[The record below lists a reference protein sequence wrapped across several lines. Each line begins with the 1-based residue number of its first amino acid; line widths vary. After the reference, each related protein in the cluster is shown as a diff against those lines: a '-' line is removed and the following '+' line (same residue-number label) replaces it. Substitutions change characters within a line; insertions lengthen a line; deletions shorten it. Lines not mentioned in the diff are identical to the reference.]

1 MPIPARAFRLFWA
14 LLLISLSLAGCVVS
28 TDYADPAPERAL
40 PRLLALLKDPNPEQR
55 RTAAQ
60 SLGKIARK
68 EAVPALVEA
77 LRDPDAGVRRHAA
90 WALGM
95 IGEDAVGPDRSPL
108 ASLLFDHDPGVREAA
123 ALALGL
129 TGDTQVGIELL
140 LERLQEPGT
149 PADAKRLAAASL
161 GGMEARTAV
170 PVLTKLLADRDARV
184 RRWAVA
190 ALGEIADQET
200 VAPLSKVLTTDPD
213 PGARIE
219 AAFRLGKFGGEAAR
233 PVLTAALKDAN
244 ADVRRLAK
252 AALNEMTSGNKS

>member
-1 MPIPARAFRLFWA
+1 MPIPARACCLCWA
-14 LLLISLSLAGCVVS
+14 PLLISLSLAGCVVS
-28 TDYADPAPERAL
+28 KDYAGPAPERVL
-40 PRLLALLKDPNPEQR
+40 PRLLAVLRDPNPEQR

-77 LRDPDAGVRRHAA
+77 LRDPDAGVRRNAA

-108 ASLLFDHDPGVREAA
+108 ASLLFDPDPGVREAA
-123 ALALGL
+123 AMALGL
-129 TGDTQVGIELL
+129 TGDTQAGIELL
-140 LERLQEPGT
+140 LERMSEPGT
-149 PADAKRLAAASL
+149 PSDSKRLAAAAL

-170 PVLTKLLADRDARV
+170 SVLTKRLADRDPRV

-190 ALGEIADQET
+190 ALGEIADPET
-200 VAPLSKVLTTDPD
+200 VAPLSKVLATDPD
-213 PGARIE
+213 PGVRVE

-233 PVLTAALKDAN
+233 PALTAALKDAN
-244 ADVRRLAK
+244 ADVRRLAS
-252 AALNEMTSGNKS
+252 AALKELAGGSPS